1 MYHHT
6 GCRTTKHAVCSEHR
20 RCNEPGCSGLP
31 STQRQLTDIL
41 SHRLDRKEPHRCR
54 PAYRSAIRGRLPRL
68 QPIHS
73 KRVLLFQHGSAL
85 LLEPSACR
93 SQHEPWDKQ
102 KAPIT
107 PFVQPLRLP
116 DSVCRGPVVRSH
128 SGSYSESSMTSTSM
142 CRHEGT
148 RRTSKHCS
156 SAGASTAPQD
166 GTSCSA
172 TSRSNRGV
180 SGASATV
187 RGVAGASST
196 APSV

>member
-1 MYHHT
+1 MQ
-6 GCRTTKHAVCSEHR
+6 RTR
-20 RCNEPGCSGLP
+20 LSGLP

-41 SHRLDRKEPHRCR
+41 SHRLDRKEPHLCR
-54 PAYRSAIRGRLPRL
+54 RSLQVTDPGQTSPSSTDTLEKSSSLPAWVRSTPGAVCVGRR
-68 QPIHS
+68 
-73 KRVLLFQHGSAL
+73 
-85 LLEPSACR
+85 
-93 SQHEPWDKQ
+93 QHEPWDKQ

-156 SAGASTAPQD
+156 GAGASTAPQD
-166 GTSCSA
+166 GTSCGA

-180 SGASATV
+180 SGASATA